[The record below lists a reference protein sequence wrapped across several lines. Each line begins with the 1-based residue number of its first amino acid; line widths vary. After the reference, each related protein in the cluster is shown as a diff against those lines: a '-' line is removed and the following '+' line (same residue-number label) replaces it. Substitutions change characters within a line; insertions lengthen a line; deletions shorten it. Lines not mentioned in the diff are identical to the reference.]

1 MNEQLLSSTL
11 KGWLAGCLTATATL
25 FAVGFIK
32 QTLHPDG
39 LAPASLAAGIFVAF
53 AHLAF
58 IIILSAIPAAAVI
71 WITHALRAQFVLIFA
86 ISGAAI
92 GWLGQ
97 RVIPPWPDTATW
109 PFVLA
114 GLVAGGTYW
123 FVAVHRRPAN

>member
-1 MNEQLLSSTL
+1 MNEQFLTSTL

-25 FAVGFIK
+25 FTVGFIK

-39 LAPASLAAGIFVAF
+39 LTPASLAAGIFVAF
-53 AHLAF
+53 VHLAF
-58 IIILSAIPAAAVI
+58 IIMLSAIPAAAVI
-71 WITHALRAQFVLIFA
+71 WITQALHVRFAAIFA

-114 GLVAGGTYW
+114 GLVAGSTCW